1 MYVPIISSIELAQMP
16 LHDQVKTVFICD
28 EMMSKIKFKN
38 TISISFTK
46 NKIDKMLGIHFFYIN
61 TNSQKWCLCS
71 KLRIRY
77 RCYLSRLIEPRNCK

>member
-16 LHDQVKTVFICD
+16 LHEQVKTVFICD

-46 NKIDKMLGIHFFYIN
+46 TKLIKCLVYIFSISIQTRKNGVYVAKIAYQISVLFVTSY
-61 TNSQKWCLCS
+61 
-71 KLRIRY
+71 
-77 RCYLSRLIEPRNCK
+77 